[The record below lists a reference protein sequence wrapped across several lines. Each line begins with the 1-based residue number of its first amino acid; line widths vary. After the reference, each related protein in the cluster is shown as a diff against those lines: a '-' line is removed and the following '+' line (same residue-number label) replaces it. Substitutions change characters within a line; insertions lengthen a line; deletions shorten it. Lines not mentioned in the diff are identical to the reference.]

1 MNVEICAS
9 KVVADN
15 PSASAPQQGDTQMAC
30 IATLVWMRV
39 KADLREGPA
48 GHSSGAAGPSLTS
61 AGRRFPECL
70 GVDLRRFPDRAN
82 TFPVLLFKIPCSSK
96 SNSLFRCAG
105 NFAVT
110 LRICFEIR
118 TRFLL

>member
-15 PSASAPQQGDTQMAC
+15 PSASAPQQGNTQMAC

-39 KADLREGPA
+39 KADLREGGLPGTAPA
-48 GHSSGAAGPSLTS
+48 RWAPSLTS

-70 GVDLRRFPDRAN
+70 LVFPIDIDRRSFGQNGVNRTARFSDSISTAD
-82 TFPVLLFKIPCSSK
+82 
-96 SNSLFRCAG
+96 
-105 NFAVT
+105 
-110 LRICFEIR
+110 
-118 TRFLL
+118 

>member
-15 PSASAPQQGDTQMAC
+15 PSASAPQQGDTQ

-48 GHSSGAAGPSLTS
+48 GHSSGAVGPISDV
-61 AGRRFPECL
+61 RRP
-70 GVDLRRFPDRAN
+70 P
-82 TFPVLLFKIPCSSK
+82 IS
-96 SNSLFRCAG
+96 
-105 NFAVT
+105 
-110 LRICFEIR
+110 
-118 TRFLL
+118 

>member
-15 PSASAPQQGDTQMAC
+15 PSESAPQLGNKHMAC

-48 GHSSGAAGPSLTS
+48 GHSSGAVGPIAERPQAADFLNACSFFLSTS
-61 AGRRFPECL
+61 TD
-70 GVDLRRFPDRAN
+70 GVSAK
-82 TFPVLLFKIPCSSK
+82 T
-96 SNSLFRCAG
+96 G
-105 NFAVT
+105 
-110 LRICFEIR
+110 
-118 TRFLL
+118 

>member
-15 PSASAPQQGDTQMAC
+15 PSASAPQQGNTKMAC

-39 KADLREGPA
+39 KADYDLAVLREGPA
-48 GHSSGAAGPSLTS
+48 GHSSGAVRLTS

-70 GVDLRRFPDRAN
+70 LVFPIDIGRRSFGQNGVNRTARFSDS
-82 TFPVLLFKIPCSSK
+82 ISS
-96 SNSLFRCAG
+96 AD
-105 NFAVT
+105 
-110 LRICFEIR
+110 
-118 TRFLL
+118 